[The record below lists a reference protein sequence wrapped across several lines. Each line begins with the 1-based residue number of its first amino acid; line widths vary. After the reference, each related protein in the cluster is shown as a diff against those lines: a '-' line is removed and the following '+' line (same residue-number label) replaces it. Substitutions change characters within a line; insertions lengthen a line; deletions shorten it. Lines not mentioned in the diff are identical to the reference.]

1 MNKILEFLESVV
13 EFILMLPFLILFF
26 ILCVIFLPIII
37 LIGIF
42 ALLFITFDE
51 LTN

>member
-1 MNKILEFLESVV
+1 MNKILDFLVSVL

-26 ILCVIFLPIII
+26 ILCVLFMPIMI

-42 ALLFITFDE
+42 AFIFITFDE